1 VTRIKICGLTL
12 PADAVACREVG
23 ADYVGMIFAGGPR
36 LVTTQTARAIRDAM
50 PDTKLVGVFAD
61 QEVDHVVATATACRL
76 DLIQLHGHES
86 DREVSAVAVASGLPV
101 IKTVRAGERIS
112 GTAAY
117 LLFDLPKGRPPAADE
132 RDRLW
137 AQARRAVDAGRQVFL
152 AGKLTP
158 ADVAVAIENVAPYA
172 LDVASGVEFA
182 PGYKD
187 AALMRRFIEEVRLA
201 RT

>member
-1 VTRIKICGLTL
+1 MTRVKICGLTL
-12 PADAVACREVG
+12 PADAVACRELGV
-23 ADYVGMIFAGGPR
+23 DFIGMIFAGGPR
-36 LVTTQTARAIRDAM
+36 LVTTNTARAIRDAA

-61 QEVDHVVATATACRL
+61 QEVDHVVATAAACRL

-86 DREVSAVAVASGLPV
+86 DREVSAVAAGSNLPV

-112 GTAAY
+112 GTADSV
-117 LLFDLPKGRPPAADE
+117 LFDLPKARPPGPDD
-132 RDRLW
+132 RDHLW
-137 AQARRAVDAGRQVFL
+137 ALARRAVDDGRQVFL

-158 ADVAVAIENVAPYA
+158 ADVAIAVEKVGPYA

-182 PGYKD
+182 PGFKD

>member
-1 VTRIKICGLTL
+1 VTRVKICGLTL
-12 PADAVACREVG
+12 PADAVACRELGV
-23 ADYVGMIFAGGPR
+23 DFIGMIFAGGPR
-36 LVTTQTARAIRDAM
+36 LVTTNTARAIRDAA

-61 QEVDHVVATATACRL
+61 QEVDHVVATAAACRL

-86 DREVSAVAVASGLPV
+86 DREVSAVAAGSNLPV

-112 GTAAY
+112 GTADSV
-117 LLFDLPKGRPPAADE
+117 LFDLPKARPPGPDD
-132 RDRLW
+132 RDHLW
-137 AQARRAVDAGRQVFL
+137 ALARRAVDDGRQVFL

-158 ADVAVAIENVAPYA
+158 ADVAVAVEKVGPYA

-182 PGYKD
+182 PGFKD

>member
-1 VTRIKICGLTL
+1 VTRVKICGLTL

-23 ADYVGMIFAGGPR
+23 VDYLGMIFAGGPR
-36 LVTTQTARAIRDAM
+36 LVTTITARAVRDAV

-61 QEVDHVVATATACRL
+61 QEVEHVVATATACHL

-86 DREVSAVAVASGLPV
+86 DHEVNEVAAGSGLPI
-101 IKTVRAGERIS
+101 IKTLRVGERFN
-112 GTAAY
+112 GTADY
-117 LLFDLPKGRPPAADE
+117 LLFDLPKGDPSEADG

-137 AQARRAVDAGRQVFL
+137 AQARHAVDEGRKVFL

-158 ADVAVAIENVAPYA
+158 ADVATAVKTVAPYA

>member
-1 VTRIKICGLTL
+1 VTRVKICGLTL
-12 PADAVACREVG
+12 PADAVACRELGV
-23 ADYVGMIFAGGPR
+23 DFIGMIFAGGPR
-36 LVTTQTARAIRDAM
+36 LVTTNTARAIRDAA

-61 QEVDHVVATATACRL
+61 QEVDHVVATAAACRL

-86 DREVSAVAVASGLPV
+86 DREVSAVAAGSNLPV

-112 GTAAY
+112 GTADSV
-117 LLFDLPKGRPPAADE
+117 LFDLPKARPPGPDD
-132 RDRLW
+132 RDHLW
-137 AQARRAVDAGRQVFL
+137 ALARRAVDDGRQVFL

-158 ADVAVAIENVAPYA
+158 ADVAIAVEKVGPYA

-182 PGYKD
+182 PGFKD

>member
-1 VTRIKICGLTL
+1 VTRVKICGLTL
-12 PADAVACREVG
+12 PADAIVCREAGV
-23 ADYVGMIFAGGPR
+23 DYLGMIFVGGPR
-36 LVTTQTARAIRDAM
+36 LVTTNTARAIRDAA
-50 PDTKLVGVFAD
+50 PDTKLVGVFAA

-86 DREVSAVAVASGLPV
+86 DREVGAVAAGSGLPV

-112 GTAAY
+112 GTAEF
-117 LLFDLPKGRPPAADE
+117 LLFDLPKGRSPEADE

-152 AGKLTP
+152 AGQLTP
-158 ADVAVAIENVAPYA
+158 ADVPVAVEKVAPYA

-201 RT
+201 CP